1 MVGVVG
7 GFGYA
12 PGVNGGTGVGGGTGV
27 NPDEVGYGVGVAPAW
42 VTSGVAAGG
51 TLVAGTL
58 VAGSGEAVTTTR
70 PGLRV
75 CVVVG
80 VGPPDL
86 QPESARANI
95 TPASRT
101 HTRTVPSAQDL
112 PVECRF
118 IEPSPPYC
126 NPQS

>member
-7 GFGYA
+7 GLGYA

-27 NPDEVGYGVGVAPAW
+27 NPDEVGYGVGVAATW
-42 VTSGVAAGG
+42 VTSGVADGG

-75 CVVVG
+75 GVG

-86 QPESARANI
+86 QPASARA
-95 TPASRT
+95 TTMLAST
-101 HTRTVPSAQDL
+101 TQTMTVPSAQDL
-112 PVECRF
+112 RE
-118 IEPSPPYC
+118 
-126 NPQS
+126 